1 MQILFILLK
10 KDIGFR
16 LYGKLF
22 KQPHNFKL
30 TNKMENQLSCGVS
43 ISIEKMKNKTVYI
56 ARCEE
61 LGISDF
67 GDTPEEAIKNLK
79 IALTMLI
86 ETEPEKAKP
95 LMEEKP
101 LFITRIFL

>member
-67 GDTPEEAIKNLK
+67 GDTPEEAIQNLRIGMK
-79 IALTMLI
+79 MLI
-86 ETEPEKAKP
+86 EADPSKKEPLLKQKP
-95 LMEEKP
+95 LMT
-101 LFITRIFL
+101 TRILL